1 MSDADLTN
9 NEATE
14 PVGRGPRPLPAAT
27 MAEFDDGDDDEQIV
41 DLDAPDGTV
50 GFTHFDAPGSADD
63 EVVVL
68 LPREHLESLCSGAM
82 VRIDSPADAA
92 DGGPA
97 RRFQGVVTSGPFAE
111 PSGIRVDA
119 PVTITTTLRGGARVI
134 LPQFHG
140 RATVRVTA
148 ELVDG
153 RPLPPRRRPRPSSFV
168 VPLGDAE
175 TAAALRLGGDVRLG
189 SLLASGAIGVHLDS
203 RQKNQLPRHL
213 GILGTTGGGKSNT
226 VAVAVDGV
234 ARAGGSVVLLDVE
247 GEYVDMDR
255 PCDDAATLAVLAA
268 AGMEP
273 RGVGGEF
280 AVLHPVGR
288 QTAREGDRAGGVV
301 RPFSLRFADLSPYAV
316 MDILDLSD
324 AQQQRFLKA
333 YDALKLLMR
342 DLDIFPKKGDPADH
356 QRLVDLDEL
365 DGGFPRMTLS
375 MLRDVAN
382 VCCDYA
388 DRGEA
393 RGRKKEDDGDFDLS
407 RPLYSPELKGS
418 ESRVRQA
425 VARSRMPGN
434 YVSWISL
441 MSKLN
446 RVARLGV
453 FDNPKAAPI
462 DPAAL
467 TAPGRVSVIDLS
479 DTDSPAV
486 NNLVIAGVLRAVQRR
501 QESDFDAA
509 QKRGERPSPTLVV
522 IEEAHEFLSA
532 ARLKQQPH
540 LFEQVARIAKRGRK
554 RWLGLAFVTQLPQHL
569 PDEVLGLINNY
580 VLHAVRDPSVVA
592 RLGRQ
597 VPGLDAGQWARL
609 SSLGPGQ
616 AVVSLTTA
624 ARPVLAQ
631 VDAAACKLRLVG

>member
-1 MSDADLTN
+1 MLMNKYEDDAD
-9 NEATE
+9 AQA
-14 PVGRGPRPLPAAT
+14 V
-27 MAEFDDGDDDEQIV
+27 GDDALAE
-41 DLDAPDGTV
+41 LEGGDAAAADVEVPDGTV
-50 GFTHFDAPGSADD
+50 GFTHFDAPGTADD
-63 EVVVL
+63 ELTMLV
-68 LPREHLESLCSGAM
+68 PRDKIELVTSGMM
-82 VRIDSPADAA
+82 VRVESPADPRRGAA
-92 DGGPA
+92 A
-97 RRFQGVVTSGPFAE
+97 RTFLAAVTAGPFAE
-111 PSGIRVDA
+111 PTGLKVET
-119 PVTITTTLRGGARVI
+119 PVVVATTLGGRATLM
-134 LPQFHG
+134 LPRYHG
-140 RATVRVTA
+140 RATLKVTA
-148 ELVDG
+148 ELDEGG
-153 RPLPPRRRPRPSSFV
+153 RPVPPRRRPRPNSPV
-168 VPLGDAE
+168 VPLGDDE
-175 TAAALRLGGDVRLG
+175 TRAALKLDGDVRLG
-189 SLLASGAIGVHLDS
+189 ALLAGAAVAVNLDS

-234 ARAGGSVVLLDVE
+234 VRAGGSVVLLDVE

-255 PCDDAATLAVLAA
+255 PCDDAATLELLAA
-268 AGMEP
+268 AGVVP
-273 RGVGGEF
+273 RGVGGRF

-288 QTAREGDRAGGVV
+288 QTAREGDRAAGVV

-342 DLDIFPKKGDPADH
+342 DLDIFPKKGDADDYKK
-356 QRLVDLDEL
+356 LVDLDEL
-365 DGGFPRMTLS
+365 DGGFPRMTLA

-393 RGRKKEDDGDFDLS
+393 KGRKKDDDGDFDLS
-407 RPLYSPELKGS
+407 RPLYSPELKGG

-509 QKRGERPSPTLVV
+509 QRRGERPSPTLVV

-540 LFEQVARIAKRGRK
+540 LFDQVARIAKRGRK

-569 PDEVLGLINNY
+569 PDEVLGLVNNY
-580 VLHAVRDPSVVA
+580 VLHAVRDPSVAA

-609 SSLGPGQ
+609 PSLAPGQ

-631 VDAAACKLRLVG
+631 VDPAACKLRLVG